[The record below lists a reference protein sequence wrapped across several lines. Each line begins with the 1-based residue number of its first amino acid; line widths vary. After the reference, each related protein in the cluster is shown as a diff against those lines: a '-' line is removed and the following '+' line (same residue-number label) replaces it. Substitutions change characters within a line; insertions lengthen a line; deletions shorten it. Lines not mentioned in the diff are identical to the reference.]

1 MSKPLSEEL
10 RDLAVDGTLRRWADR
25 AAALESEVEELH
37 ALREAL
43 ADWWDPLG
51 AGPER
56 WTAENAREQLTH
68 LQRNIDAMREVIE
81 EIAMPTDEQ
90 VQNDLRAVR
99 NNLAKT
105 EEAAMNRYTHDALV
119 ALLQAV
125 KPLARLVAEAH
136 GFDEFGERIEE
147 GCDDG

>member
-10 RDLAVDGTLRRWADR
+10 RD
-25 AAALESEVEELH
+25 
-37 ALREAL
+37 LREAL

-51 AGPER
+51 AGPNW
-56 WTAENAREQLTH
+56 WTAENARQELTH

-105 EEAAMNRYTHDALV
+105 EEAAMYRYTHDALV

-136 GFDEFGERIEE
+136 GLVWTEDGRIVEEVSDDE
-147 GCDDG
+147 